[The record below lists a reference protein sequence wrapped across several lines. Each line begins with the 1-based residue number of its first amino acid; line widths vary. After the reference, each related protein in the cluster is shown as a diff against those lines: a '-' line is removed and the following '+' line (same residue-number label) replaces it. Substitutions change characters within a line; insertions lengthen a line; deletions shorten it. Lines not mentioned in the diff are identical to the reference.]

1 MRIGLAF
8 DAKPPGAALAPGEPD
23 DLFEEYDPEETVASI
38 QGAIEACGHEVV
50 RLGGGREFLRAVLS
64 APVDFVFNISEGK
77 GAFRSREGQVPSV
90 LEMLGIPY
98 SFSDPLTL
106 GISLDKALTKQMVA
120 EAGVA
125 VPPGW
130 VLKRPSDL
138 DRLLASAPP
147 FPLFAKPAYEGSS
160 KGIRNSSLARS
171 PDELRA
177 EVERV
182 LGGYGQPVLV
192 EGFVAGDE
200 YTVAVL
206 GNDPPAAAGA
216 MRIRPKKGP
225 APDFVYSVEVK
236 RDWRNQVGYDV
247 PPPLAPDALARLYDS
262 AERAFMAIGCRDVAR
277 VDFRVRDG
285 VPVFLE
291 INPLPGLSPVYGDVC
306 LVTRGMG
313 IAYEELFRRILDA
326 AFRRCSLA

>member
-8 DAKPPGAALAPGEPD
+8 DAKPPGAELAPGDPD
-23 DLFEEYDPEETVASI
+23 DLFEEYDPEETIASI
-38 QGAIEACGHEVV
+38 QGAIEACGHDVL
-50 RLGGGREFLRAVLS
+50 RLGGGREFLEKILS

-77 GAFRSREGQVPSV
+77 GTFRSREGQVPSV

-106 GISLDKALTKQMVA
+106 GISLDKALTKRMVA
-120 EAGVA
+120 DAGVA

-130 VLKRPSDL
+130 MLRAPRDL
-138 DRLLASAPP
+138 EELLASAPR

-160 KGIRNSSLARS
+160 KGVRNSSLVRT
-171 PDELRA
+171 PEELRA
-177 EVERV
+177 EVERT
-182 LGGYGQPVLV
+182 LGGYRQPVLV

-206 GNDPPAAAGA
+206 GNDPPAAVAA
-216 MRIRPKKGP
+216 MRIRPQKGP

-236 RDWRNQVGYDV
+236 RDWRNQAAYDV
-247 PPPLAPDALARLYDS
+247 PPPLSGEALGRLYDS
-262 AERAFMAIGCRDVAR
+262 AVRAFTAIGCRDVSR
-277 VDFRVRDG
+277 VDFRIRDG

-291 INPLPGLSPVYGDVC
+291 INPLPGLSPVYGDIC
-306 LVTRGMG
+306 LATRGMG
-313 IAYEELFRRILDA
+313 IPYEELVRRILDA
-326 AFRRCSLA
+326 AFRRCGLA